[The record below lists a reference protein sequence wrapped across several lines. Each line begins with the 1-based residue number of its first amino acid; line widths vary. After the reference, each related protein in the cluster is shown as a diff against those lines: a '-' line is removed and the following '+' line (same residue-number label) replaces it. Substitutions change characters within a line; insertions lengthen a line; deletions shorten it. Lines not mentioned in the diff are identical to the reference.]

1 MAKTRRRKMNRSPV
15 GLGRHIALRTV
26 EEGFRVQVAGHR
38 TAEGSKMIPSKRA
51 KPVFVGRTY
60 TGENTGKVYPY
71 ASAKRGGKPEPRTI
85 FTEFDPEC
93 IPGN

>member
-38 TAEGSKMIPSKRA
+38 TAEGSKMIPSKNA

-60 TGENTGKVYPY
+60 TGENQGKVYPY
-71 ASAKRGGKPEPRTI
+71 ASKKRDGSMSAHERAVLREI
-85 FTEFDPEC
+85 MQ
-93 IPGN
+93 